1 MNLSK
6 RVAVAQSVGIDIGG
20 TKTLALAVSSDGTIR
35 SRRQHDTPQGEVEIA
50 KLVVELYRELANSD
64 LTMPLGI
71 GVAGLVDRSG
81 RLFNAPNLVAVD
93 GFKIADLLKPHLTGR
108 LYVDNDANCAA
119 YAEVH
124 QGALRSVSNGLLIT
138 LGTGKV

>member
-6 RVAVAQSVGIDIGG
+6 RIAVAQSVGIDIGG

-35 SRRQHDTPQGEVEIA
+35 SRRQHATPKGEVEIA

-81 RLFNAPNLVAVD
+81 RLFNAPNHVAVD

-108 LYVDNDANCAA
+108 
-119 YAEVH
+119 
-124 QGALRSVSNGLLIT
+124 I
-138 LGTGKV
+138 

>member
-1 MNLSK
+1 VNLSK

-64 LTMPLGI
+64 LTIPLGI

-93 GFKIADLLKPHLTGR
+93 GFKIA
-108 LYVDNDANCAA
+108 AA
-119 YAEVH
+119 ELFISYAIAEFPKDEILAFVTC
-124 QGALRSVSNGLLIT
+124 SNNSQP
-138 LGTGKV
+138 

>member
-35 SRRQHDTPQGEVEIA
+35 SRRQHATPKGEVEIA

-93 GFKIADLLKPHLTGR
+93 GFKIADLSSPGTNTSVFLSSVYVSGVLILNAQSFNLSGR
-108 LYVDNDANCAA
+108 FV
-119 YAEVH
+119 
-124 QGALRSVSNGLLIT
+124 LI
-138 LGTGKV
+138 